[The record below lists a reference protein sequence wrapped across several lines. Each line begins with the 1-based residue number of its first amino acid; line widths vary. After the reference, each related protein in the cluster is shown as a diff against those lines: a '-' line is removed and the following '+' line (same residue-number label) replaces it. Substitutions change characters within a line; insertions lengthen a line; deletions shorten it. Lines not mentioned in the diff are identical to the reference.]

1 MKSLFL
7 LLLLFCQNI
16 LAEEM
21 ASMRYEDEV
30 AMTLNRADIP
40 GEKVWLTSVSGTFL
54 ALFIDGIPDYS
65 TRAIIILHSMG
76 SHADWPEIISP
87 LRTGLPEYGW
97 TTLSIQLPL
106 LAPRVSPS
114 EYSTTFVEAN
124 GRIQSAVQYL
134 LSRQYQDIVIIGY
147 SFGATTALNYLTEHA
162 PEIKGVVGI
171 SLQQHPFFKSSAN
184 LFSMLGKAPV
194 PVLDIYGSLDYLE
207 VIRSAPDRRLAVSKN
222 GITDYVQLMVDG
234 ADHYFTGKN
243 NLLTN
248 HIIEWLDNL
257 VPYVEDD
264 PMRGIYSNGSI
275 D

>member
-1 MKSLFL
+1 M
-7 LLLLFCQNI
+7 FCQNI
-16 LAEEM
+16 LAEEV

-40 GEKVWLTSVSGTFL
+40 GEKVWLTSASGTFL
-54 ALFIDGIPDYS
+54 GLFIDETPDYS
-65 TRAIIILHSMG
+65 TRAVIILPSMG
-76 SHADWPEIISP
+76 SHVDWPEIISP

-106 LAPRVSPS
+106 LPPRVSPA
-114 EYSTTFVEAN
+114 EYGTTFIEAN
-124 GRIQSAVQYL
+124 ARIQSAVQYL

-147 SFGATTALNYLTEHA
+147 SFGATTALNYLAEPAT
-162 PEIKGVVGI
+162 EIKGVVGI
-171 SLQQHPFFKSSAN
+171 SLQQHPFLKSSVD
-184 LFSMLGKAPV
+184 LFSMLGKVPV
-194 PVLDIYGSLDYLE
+194 PVFDIYGSLDYSE

-222 GITDYVQLMVDG
+222 GITDYLQLMVDG

-248 HIIEWLDNL
+248 RIVEWLDNL
-257 VPYVEDD
+257 VPHVEDD
-264 PMRGIYSNGSI
+264 PMIDIYSNGSI